1 MSHTIQY
8 EINYGMVPCWA
19 GGILGAVAGWAGA
32 MSISRSPRR
41 ESVDGAAAGGAAGTT
56 AGGEAAA
63 GWEAGTTS
71 SVSAPGKNGN
81 SQDECLTSNS
91 ISL

>member
-1 MSHTIQY
+1 M
-8 EINYGMVPCWA
+8 
-19 GGILGAVAGWAGA
+19 
-32 MSISRSPRR
+32 
-41 ESVDGAAAGGAAGTT
+41 DGAAAGGAAGTT
-56 AGGEAAA
+56 AGGAAAA

-71 SVSAPGKNGN
+71 SVSAPGRNEN

>member
-1 MSHTIQY
+1 M
-8 EINYGMVPCWA
+8 
-19 GGILGAVAGWAGA
+19 
-32 MSISRSPRR
+32 
-41 ESVDGAAAGGAAGTT
+41 DGAAAGGAAGTT

-71 SVSAPGKNGN
+71 SVSAPGRNGN

>member
-1 MSHTIQY
+1 M
-8 EINYGMVPCWA
+8 NYGTVPCWA
-19 GGILGAVAGWAGA
+19 GGILGAAAGWAGA

-56 AGGEAAA
+56 AGTTAGGAAAA

-71 SVSAPGKNGN
+71 SVSAPGRNEN